1 MGAVITGVITLVLLR
16 GQSEAQEI
24 KERNVKIFEKK
35 SELFQVFIGQVWEI
49 WSNKKITIEEFQ
61 DLTSQYYQKLMIYI
75 KKEDKKE
82 DRLKIIGECLSKMGE
97 CIDKPEKV
105 GDLREEIVKIINML
119 SKELELGGQIDDAI
133 MKKHD
138 RILFPLVFRRE
149 LLDKLNR
156 ELGTND
162 PEFEEG
168 KYELIMGKDNKEQGW
183 LTFGLKGY
191 PGIKLAIQFGYELKA
206 VFLADP
212 EIRKIG
218 GRFKYDCELHR
229 RMFGQANDLT
239 RPLSNDEDK
248 IVVSSF
254 DFSEE
259 ESMKKFRE
267 GGFDNIL
274 VKRVLL
280 YVSLWKRE
288 GHGIIE
294 YLEKYLG
301 E

>member
-1 MGAVITGVITLVLLR
+1 
-16 GQSEAQEI
+16 
-24 KERNVKIFEKK
+24 
-35 SELFQVFIGQVWEI
+35 
-49 WSNKKITIEEFQ
+49 
-61 DLTSQYYQKLMIYI
+61 
-75 KKEDKKE
+75 
-82 DRLKIIGECLSKMGE
+82 MGE

-105 GDLREEIVKIINML
+105 GDLRDQIVVIINEL
-119 SKELELGGQIDDAI
+119 SKELELGGQIDDTI

-156 ELGTND
+156 GLGTND

-212 EIRKIG
+212 KLRKIG

-239 RPLSNDEDK
+239 RPLPNDEDK
-248 IVVSSF
+248 VEVSSF
-254 DFSEE
+254 DFSKV

-267 GGFDNIL
+267 EGFDNIL
-274 VKRVLL
+274 VRRVLL
-280 YVSLWKRE
+280 YVSQW
-288 GHGIIE
+288 
-294 YLEKYLG
+294 KYLPPG
-301 E
+301 EKEVLDKKQFLERFFG